1 MILYGISQMS
11 CIASTLALYVPYD
24 FSFHKE
30 MTSLESYGLRYVTP
44 LVALIVVPIAARV
57 RCALIDGYIYIAK

>member
-1 MILYGISQMS
+1 MS